1 MSKLPLKFRVFQ
13 IIAQQQDVSNLEL
26 LTMLQSE
33 YPNERYAQQ
42 AEIDKYLMSLKAVG
56 LIELSG
62 ALLTDT
68 GTLVQQYRITASG
81 TSKLK
86 YLD

>member
-13 IIAQQQDVSNLEL
+13 IIAQQQDVSNSEL
-26 LTMLQSE
+26 LTILQSE
-33 YPNERYAQQ
+33 YPNERYVQQ
-42 AEIDKYLMSLKAVG
+42 MEIDNYLMSLKAVG

-68 GTLVQQYRITASG
+68 GSVVQQYRITGSG